1 MPQALFMEKGP
12 SGVCPWVFA
21 LEVALRDVV
30 GRLKLQRKRAIRHG
44 APRAGA
50 DPRCGGKIANFM
62 LFITTWREVR

>member
-1 MPQALFMEKGP
+1 
-12 SGVCPWVFA
+12 VFA